1 MSEPSPRQ
9 PSPHDS
15 DYDGAWKDALRGH
28 FRELLEKYCPAA
40 AETIDWQHPPQWS
53 DNAEKADTQQF
64 PWSVVDISASRSNGN
79 C

>member
-1 MSEPSPRQ
+1 MSETSSRQ

-28 FRELLEKYCPAA
+28 LGELLEKYFPAA

-53 DNAEKADTQQF
+53 DKELSQMGELCG
-64 PWSVVDISASRSNGN
+64 SCSESSIG
-79 C
+79 